1 MPPPLVR
8 TDKTRS
14 MGQQIVALGAGAVF
28 GALGWLAVG
37 VYIQRRQFERQA
49 KNAGR
54 AVYFE
59 LTGNE
64 VNIAVAL
71 GHGVFQ
77 PLARSSFDRL
87 LPELAT
93 WLPAEEVQ
101 AIVDAYAS
109 HAGYEQVQRDSSVTD
124 PVRRALL
131 KRALD
136 IHRTAIAAL
145 RQRSFDGG
153 ELQRMGL
160 EVHPNRPESK
170 AADETDGATV
180 LRRYFE
186 ALNTRDRTGLSNV
199 MAADITEDYPQSG
212 ERIRGL
218 DRSVEMLSRY
228 RGVADG
234 PERIFGDEERWGL
247 SPTFSV
253 LHVSGSAGSYTT
265 TTVGHYPDGTDWHI
279 VKLFDVRDGKIR
291 AITSFY
297 APAFPAPDWR
307 ADLVEAIDD
316 RTPEP

>member
-1 MPPPLVR
+1 V
-8 TDKTRS
+8 S
-14 MGQQIVALGAGAVF
+14 QQIVAVGVGAVL
-28 GALGWLAVG
+28 GALGWLVVG

-64 VNIAVAL
+64 VNVTVAL

-93 WLPAEEVQ
+93 WLSAEEVQ

-109 HAGYEQVQRDSSVTD
+109 HAGYEQVQRDPGVTD
-124 PVRRALL
+124 PLRRSALERALEV
-131 KRALD
+131 
-136 IHRTAIAAL
+136 HRKATGAL
-145 RQRSFDGG
+145 RQRSFDQG
-153 ELQRMGL
+153 ELRRMGL
-160 EVHPNRPESK
+160 EVHPTGPE
-170 AADETDGATV
+170 ARAVDETDGPAV
-180 LRRYFE
+180 LGRYFE
-186 ALNTRDRTGLSNV
+186 AFNARDKSGLRDV
-199 MAADITEDYPQSG
+199 LAVDVIEDYPQSG

-218 DRSVEMLSRY
+218 DRALEMLRRY

-234 PERIFGDEERWGL
+234 PQRIVGDEERWAL

-253 LHVSGSAGSYTT
+253 LHVSGSAGTYTT

-279 VKLFDVRDGKIR
+279 VKLFDIRDGQIR
-291 AITSFY
+291 TITSFF
-297 APAFPAPDWR
+297 APAFPALDWR
-307 ADLVEAIDD
+307 ADLVEPIDH
-316 RTPEP
+316 TPGP